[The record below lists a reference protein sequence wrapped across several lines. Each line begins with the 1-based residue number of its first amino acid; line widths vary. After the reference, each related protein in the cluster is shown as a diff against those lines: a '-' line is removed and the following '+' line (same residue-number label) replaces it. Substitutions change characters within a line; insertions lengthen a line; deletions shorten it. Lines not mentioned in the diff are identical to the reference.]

1 MGDAPAK
8 PVTAFRTI
16 GEVSDQFGIPRHVL
30 RYWESRF
37 PSLRPVQR
45 AGKRRYYR
53 AEDVDL
59 IAKINT
65 WLYKDGYTVKGVQAM
80 LAGGSPGIAIPPRAS
95 AQTPV
100 ATPPSLIPRLIGI
113 RDRLARALAQDDI
126 AARL

>member
-1 MGDAPAK
+1 MGDTPSK
-8 PVTAFRTI
+8 STSVFRTI

-45 AGKRRYYR
+45 AGNRRYYR

-65 WLYKDGYTVKGVQAM
+65 WLYQDGYTVKGVQAM
-80 LAGGSPGIAIPPRAS
+80 LAGGSPGIAIPPRAAVS
-95 AQTPV
+95 A
-100 ATPPSLIPRLIGI
+100 PPSLVPALIKI

>member
-1 MGDAPAK
+1 MGDTPSKSAN
-8 PVTAFRTI
+8 AFRTI

-45 AGKRRYYR
+45 AGNRRYYR
-53 AEDVDL
+53 VEDVDL
-59 IAKINT
+59 IGKINT

-80 LAGGSPGIAIPPRAS
+80 LAGGSPGIAIPPETQRGAPAS
-95 AQTPV
+95 I
-100 ATPPSLIPRLIGI
+100 IPALMKI
-113 RDRLARALAQDDI
+113 RDQLARALAQDDV

>member
-45 AGKRRYYR
+45 AGNRRYYR

-80 LAGGSPGIAIPPRAS
+80 LAGGSPGIAIPPRAV
-95 AQTPV
+95 V
-100 ATPPSLIPRLIGI
+100 ATPPSLIPALIKI